1 MKEEV
6 QMKLKNILC
15 MLGCAAFLCGCTQSN
30 IVTPGEGSSD
40 PDMTIRTNVTVDWDQ
55 VRDDL
60 NDDYVNTDEY
70 PYGVEID
77 VNADEGDAYVMV
89 TVADD
94 TTQEEALEYA
104 TTLIGAC
111 NDAVASQD
119 MEYAMSDEGYYGGY
133 AETHNI
139 WIQVMPESTKDDES
153 TWLVDDVIIA
163 GDQEPVSPE
172 GWLSKM
178 GTTDLQ
184 KPDMTETE
192 E

>member
-1 MKEEV
+1 
-6 QMKLKNILC
+6 
-15 MLGCAAFLCGCTQSN
+15 
-30 IVTPGEGSSD
+30 
-40 PDMTIRTNVTVDWDQ
+40 
-55 VRDDL
+55 
-60 NDDYVNTDEY
+60 
-70 PYGVEID
+70 
-77 VNADEGDAYVMV
+77 
-89 TVADD
+89 
-94 TTQEEALEYA
+94 
-104 TTLIGAC
+104 
-111 NDAVASQD
+111 
-119 MEYAMSDEGYYGGY
+119 MSDEGYYGGY